1 MTPPDWIIPG
11 EAPPDWVIASEQE
24 EEDIFS
30 DPMGQGSDAPLPFVE
45 ALEKSWQFREPAKEP
60 EIDRSYDNEIPDW
73 VETATPVEEGMP
85 TTKDIEAVRP
95 FRKLGEEEYRKRII
109 SEKEA
114 ATKLQYRWLGD
125 EDGPQERIFG
135 GRAKRLAER
144 MPFDTLKARRLME
157 TARAAFDRENGIYTE
172 DGARLIGEFLSDV
185 DREKSLS
192 KFEAMAELALEM
204 PGFFIEIA
212 GTSGGYT
219 AANRGTQRAM
229 IRALRKLGDG
239 YLRKV
244 ARKKVGKVAGKVARW
259 GVGSAALTAINPTFV
274 SEQVSEENLA
284 MALRGE
290 EEDFVK
296 ALMTGIPGGFFEL
309 SSEMAGGVVV
319 RKLSKVTGID
329 KMMTAAAHRWLQLN
343 PRSKMAHLLRL
354 KAKVGW
360 HGILEE
366 IEEERLADV
375 MKGLA
380 GHDPEFGTLGRLFS
394 DNPEVRAKAQDQL
407 LIEAGAFAMGGG
419 GPAALQLGQ
428 AWFGK
433 NNLDRLEAFLEDP
446 SRTKYNRVAKIAAKM
461 GPESFAPETGEEVL
475 ITRVDPETK
484 ERTTKPE
491 PFDPDDR
498 VHRQWFA
505 DLLRPEVE
513 SILEGLPE
521 QIEKM
526 FAEPKPP
533 SGPGEEGAP
542 PKPVF
547 AHGGLRVVA
556 TGGMQ
561 FEGERELVLIN
572 PLAGE
577 RDDDNRPVFWRAIDP
592 KTNQTFIVSSTNILS
607 NLGVQPSIAEFVGSS
622 ENEWIGGRGGL
633 GTWLKSVATPGTQ
646 VLGYPLQGT
655 GEITPQI
662 TPQVFTLKQKNK
674 RGDWETEEGATLP
687 IGSVVA
693 WRPAPTATPA
703 APAPAPAPA
712 AAPAAT
718 PQEQIDEL
726 SSKIDDLQKKI
737 DGLEAKRKP
746 GKGLGKKR
754 SRQLNAWKDRLKKL
768 QNQRSAIEGRTKI
781 GRKPAPAPAAP
792 APAPAAPA
800 ATPAPAPAAT
810 PAPAPAAPAA
820 APGAKTAEAIINEAL
835 GQAEGDP
842 GLEDYIRLFARG
854 KEYTDAASLLND
866 ARDFLQTAGP
876 RDEVVS
882 EKQWLEEVPLEGQAL
897 TAAQAVVNSALY
909 QQHPQWYA
917 NRGYSPNDLPSL
929 SDGKLQLPLS
939 FNPRAI
945 ADFLDVAEAGPEA
958 RSLTEKVMGAYERE
972 ENQIPGLDMAK
983 QIHKAQQSSTSVAGE
998 LGITGETE
1006 AAPAPEAAEGP
1017 SDKFLK
1023 QFNKAGMDHPDDPNA
1038 RLITTERDGEK
1049 VTFVVRLLK
1058 GADENSV
1065 TVDQI
1070 LALEGKFKTGMGS
1083 DIVASLAT
1091 LADEFQVTLGLH
1103 AVPLDTN
1110 WGKIPKKKLRQLY
1123 ERFGFE
1129 KDVADWMVRK
1139 PTPAPEAAEGPVF
1152 DRGGFGYVPD
1162 QANQLEMHRGETGKG
1177 ISTTMMLSDLMKLLP
1192 ARINLEN
1199 VEAIRKRIASGE
1211 AVAPPWLT
1219 VDVEDEDGKPL
1230 VPMQVSG
1237 HEGRGRALAMFREY
1251 GDIEVPVDLLF
1262 SFGSRV
1268 KDLAP
1273 GQREAPPVLNPR
1285 DAGQDTL
1292 YDEALGQAPEAEE
1305 PAREMIKGSAT
1316 TIVVPGSDNVDATY
1330 ALMELSDITASHKVK
1345 RVGPGIVATPEGN
1358 YPANLQPRAHE
1369 AGYDVNKVEDQANE
1383 KIAAYFISLHPDAT
1397 SGPSS
1402 VSPGGV
1408 VINGNGR
1415 VMALQLAYGD
1425 WYTNSLR
1432 QNASTFGLKESDID
1446 AMKQPVLV
1454 RVVEMD
1460 PTKEKAHDFAR
1471 AGNQSATYSET
1482 PVRTA
1487 ASLSYLVGEEG
1498 LVNALPWDSGDTLV
1512 KMLSNK
1518 AGKEFLQRVKNAL
1531 NPASVES
1538 YFENGHLTIAGQE
1551 LIENMFVLQAF
1562 DVDSIESIGDNAKY
1576 LKKALQGAV
1585 TEVLAIQRAVP
1596 SADIGPALA
1605 EAAVWIG
1612 LHPDRD
1618 TVGLADEFL
1627 ASPVLP
1633 GMEVD
1638 PKDQISPA
1646 GRMMLDLLL
1655 QIGGKPRVFRGQMK
1669 GVKSALISEAEGM
1682 FASATDP
1689 HSKVIAEALRK
1700 YDIKERV
1707 GAVFGG
1713 PREAGNQQSPEID
1726 KPAPEKATQVPT
1738 QEAKEEDARE
1748 VKVENVFVDDGYGVA
1763 WDITSEDTGEKVSIL
1778 VYHGKGRV
1786 NPNQPYGFRE
1796 ASPLL
1801 GSDGR
1806 YYAQNANHAAMF
1818 GPDVTET
1825 TVVLENPLVVTTG
1838 NQLRGLAAQ
1847 VASSD
1852 LYLVDPGTH
1861 AESEALGLGLR
1872 EYATANGH
1880 DAIIINFPSAA
1891 DYWPKKGHPDYEG
1904 NVKQLRRLFGQSQVF
1919 VIGMDNVAKA
1929 ERKTR
1934 PMVEAEELDEI
1945 YRERLRQY
1953 IGQYLMLASEHHPD
1967 QVERHTPVA
1976 EKVMEH
1982 FREDKDASWYD
1993 MIGDS
1998 DVATMIEIAQM
2009 IAELDNESNMNE
2021 VLEETDQL
2029 QKGEKAS
2036 DVESQSHVEQSEE
2049 GELESL
2055 ARNIAQQL
2063 ARIDYLDAA
2072 GMPDAFGEATT
2083 VEERAIARLQI
2094 WIEYTFQQG
2103 AESSSQHSRDDV
2115 RQRAMELLDAN
2126 EYSGEEVTQFE
2137 QELPPITASLASH
2150 FTRTADS
2157 EALVELSGLS
2167 VFEGQEAGHV
2177 EHAEFHNEGNVA
2189 IWLVKFSKAAL
2200 AAHADRGGVENLQKF
2215 FKWVTDFTNEEG
2227 ERVEVFMSRMDWEGI
2242 QQTLGW
2248 SEEKAA
2254 IDRTAHFAEVELPIK
2269 EAIEH
2274 HLNESEDSAGYTRDD
2289 PGQLL
2294 PGGETDVPAGAVPAQ
2309 HRMWH
2314 LRDPQSN
2321 TGRPLAAWKII
2332 RRLALLPRL
2341 FGYKGATREY
2351 PMIMGDPIAQK
2362 GPNVRGVHWF
2372 VDQLIKVREADNAMT
2387 AFHEIGHAI
2396 ETLLLGTGITR
2407 DSLGR
2412 EVRKQLWT
2420 EARVGASA
2428 IRELENLGENLYGDK
2443 KPAGGYRGEGF
2454 AEFIRIYISNRA
2466 LLDKVAPNM
2475 LEWWQNNVLSK
2486 HKAAARELDVLSAMV
2501 TRFQEQGALKW
2512 ARGAMAVDPASF
2524 EARFDRF
2531 RDAISMSPNAIMRG
2545 LVDTLHP
2552 LAMFEKQYENT
2563 TGEKLDQ
2570 SKSPYYWATALRLQ
2584 HSAVVRYMV
2593 NEGMINFDRNPLLD
2607 QNKKQ
2612 IPALRKVQELLNPKE
2627 YWDFAIYLL
2636 ARRSLR
2642 VMMDKEKPLETP
2654 LTPELAGFII
2664 DKLEEEHSNF
2674 GAAAEIVYD
2683 WNDGVLSYVAGA
2695 DKFMADLV
2703 RSIRK
2708 REETRGDYVPLQRYQ
2723 RRMNSVVMQMTGVQ
2737 PENYTDVLHALRG
2750 SQSGQFIDPIQT
2762 SIANAE
2768 RLVLAAHNRKVIDT
2782 MVAMSM
2788 QVQRNKHSLDEEGKG
2803 VFGFGNLIFEEVR
2816 TNELKAVRSLESL
2829 TKSVMKHL
2837 RNLKSVGEEVFLVSG
2852 SGDKLEIN
2860 DIDFENQ
2867 MIQFFGAA
2875 ITPKNGK
2882 PIIPIRVGKQIK
2894 WYRMNAGIYNAL
2906 SSMSADGLSF
2916 FRQNA
2921 LLYGMFN
2928 LTFRTPARA
2937 FRAGTVGFRAS
2948 FGLITNP
2955 LRDFQTL
2962 YLNTISSRY
2971 AFPLFIDYMWTYGE
2985 ELLSA
2990 VTGGRYKSGY
3000 SDLWLRLG
3008 GEMARPLSQGSNL
3021 VKQAARDALESK
3033 RIGRR
3038 LVRYIEEPLKTPQHL
3053 WRDWNTFVDFLGRLI
3068 QFPESAARI
3077 TEIKNVA
3084 RDLNWDP
3091 SKELTPEIAQKL
3103 MVAGKQVTVDF
3114 TAAGSFARFWN
3125 QITPFFNATI
3135 QGPRSAARAARRR
3148 PLVYAWRGAH
3158 MATIALGMWSTYRDE
3173 DWWKK
3178 MDIQRKFL
3186 YLFVPVDVNGVEEVV
3201 QIPLSHDSGQLF
3213 AGVAIALADA
3223 AYRTEPDEIINW
3235 EQLGEFAL
3243 SMAENHSPVDL
3254 PLREGPTGM
3263 TWAPTNAAGVL
3274 AKTAQEIGLNTKSY
3288 WNTPIVSPRFQAT
3301 GRADARP
3308 RHEQFNE
3315 YTTTAAKWLGRIF
3328 EQSPQQI
3335 DHIATSVAGPG
3346 LRDLLLSAQSLDEL
3360 FTKRKY
3366 QSASDWPLLG
3376 RVFRTGGKL
3385 GTRPQPVD
3393 KLYALH
3399 AQAFMRSGSDENPE
3413 TSAQR
3418 HERLLL
3424 TDATKAMSLMFHIRA
3439 MTKDEKKRRAITK
3452 KISELADLAVSNVET
3467 MMMNREPFQM
3477 ERALRERERDTM
3489 LMNRAYL
3496 EGDIEEAEEIRKQ
3509 LFKQKEAARNLLIR
3523 GIPGIENASSEKMR
3537 EGLRRYRRA
3546 KGIYSQ

>member
-73 VETATPVEEGMP
+73 TETATPVEEGMP
-85 TTKDIEAVRP
+85 TAEDLEAARP

-125 EDGPQERIFG
+125 EDQVG
-135 GRAKRLAER
+135 GRLRRLAER

-229 IRALRKLGDG
+229 IRALRKLGEG
-239 YLRKV
+239 HLRKF

-259 GVGSAALTAINPTFV
+259 GVGSAALTAINPAFV

-284 MALRGE
+284 MAFRGE
-290 EEDFVK
+290 EEDFAK
-296 ALMTGIPGGFFEL
+296 ALVKGVPGGFFEL

-319 RKLSKVTGID
+319 RKLSQVTGID

-343 PRSKMAHLLRL
+343 PRSKMGHLLRY

-366 IEEERLADV
+366 IEEERLVDV

-407 LIEAGAFAMGGG
+407 LIEAGAFAMVGG

-461 GPESFAPETGEEVL
+461 GPESFAPEVGEEVL

-526 FAEPKPP
+526 FADPKPP

-547 AHGGLRVVA
+547 ASGGLRVVA

-607 NLGVQPSIAEFVGSS
+607 SLGVQPSISEFVGSS
-622 ENEWIGGRGGL
+622 ENEWIGINASVPRL
-633 GTWLKSVATPGTQ
+633 WKSVATPGTQ

-655 GEITPQI
+655 GEITPQV

-703 APAPAPAPA
+703 APAATPAPAPAAPA

-754 SRQLNAWKDRLKKL
+754 SKQLNAWKDRLKKL
-768 QNQRSAIEGRTKI
+768 QKQRSAIEGRTKI

-842 GLEDYIRLFARG
+842 GLEDYIKLISRG
-854 KEYTDAASLLND
+854 KEYADAASLLTD
-866 ARDFLQTAGP
+866 AREMLEQWGP

-945 ADFLDVAEAGPEA
+945 ADFLDVVEAGPEA

-1006 AAPAPEAAEGP
+1006 AAPAPEAAEEGLSP
-1017 SDKFLK
+1017 AEQAKVDKLLAWAEGRDDVVRDENGEPLIVWHGSQTYDPATQGKLTFGEVVRT
-1023 QFNKAGMDHPDDPNA
+1023 AEPTMDTFGVFF
-1038 RLITTERDGEK
+1038 TTEAEEALIYSKMMPGQGDPKPRTPALISTKRIRTFDNHLDWYE
-1049 VTFVVRLLK
+1049 FVVQSSIKNNKYGIPITRTDFQGQLEEYQEYPFTNIKDKDRRRAAKELGDAVAAYEYSTGNMPRQVSVGIDVESFRKSMLNK
-1058 GADENSV
+1058 GVS
-1065 TVDQI
+1065 TVRVV
-1070 LALEGKFKTGMGS
+1070 GG
-1083 DIVASLAT
+1083 
-1091 LADEFQVTLGLH
+1091 
-1103 AVPLDTN
+1103 
-1110 WGKIPKKKLRQLY
+1110 GKIDGWFPESDWYLAIHESGFTQELEVETAPK
-1123 ERFGFE
+1123 
-1129 KDVADWMVRK
+1129 
-1139 PTPAPEAAEGPVF
+1139 
-1152 DRGGFGYVPD
+1152 
-1162 QANQLEMHRGETGKG
+1162 
-1177 ISTTMMLSDLMKLLP
+1177 
-1192 ARINLEN
+1192 
-1199 VEAIRKRIASGE
+1199 
-1211 AVAPPWLT
+1211 
-1219 VDVEDEDGKPL
+1219 
-1230 VPMQVSG
+1230 
-1237 HEGRGRALAMFREY
+1237 
-1251 GDIEVPVDLLF
+1251 
-1262 SFGSRV
+1262 
-1268 KDLAP
+1268 
-1273 GQREAPPVLNPR
+1273 
-1285 DAGQDTL
+1285 
-1292 YDEALGQAPEAEE
+1292 AEE

-1612 LHPDRD
+1612 LHPDQD
-1618 TVGLADEFL
+1618 TVGKADEFL
-1627 ASPVLP
+1627 ASSVLP

-1825 TVVLENPLVVTTG
+1825 TVVLENPLVITSG
-1838 NQLRGLAAQ
+1838 NQLRSHQTKESYLEAN
-1847 VASSD
+1847 
-1852 LYLVDPGTH
+1852 YLVDPGTH
-1861 AESEALGLGLR
+1861 AESEALGAGLR

-1880 DAIIINFPSAA
+1880 DAIIINFPSVA
-1891 DYWPKKGHPDYEG
+1891 DYWPQKGHPDYKG

-1945 YRERLRQY
+1945 YHERLRQY
-1953 IGQYLMLASEHHPD
+1953 LGQYLMLASKHHPD
-1967 QVERHTPVA
+1967 HEERHTPVA

-1982 FREDKDASWYD
+1982 FRGDKDASWYD
-1993 MIGDS
+1993 MLEES
-1998 DVATMIEIAQM
+1998 DVATLIKAAQM

-2607 QNKKQ
+2607 KDEKQ

-2674 GAAAEIVYD
+2674 GAAAQIVYD

-2894 WYRMNAGIYNAL
+2894 WYRMNPGIYNAL

-2937 FRAGTVGFRAS
+2937 FRAGTVGYRAS

-2962 YLNTISSRY
+2962 YLNTISSRF

-3135 QGPRSAARAARRR
+3135 QGPRSAVRAARRR

-3223 AYRTEPDEIINW
+3223 AYRTEPNEIINW